1 MSLASV
7 LCCFSM
13 IWTSLS
19 NDPDE
24 VITVKQG
31 EDVTLEC
38 WGFADAPIELLEWSR
53 PELKPDYVWYC
64 REQRSYEKYQ
74 HPCYKGRV
82 KLRDPDMK
90 NGDVSVILK
99 NVTFSDAG
107 RYECLVGTG
116 RTRDKRSSISVR
128 VEQTTKDTSGGG
140 NTERENRD
148 VGGNMEREKWRVG
161 QIAAIVILVFVATT
175 LILMIGVVV
184 AVGVEQVP

>member
-1 MSLASV
+1 M
-7 LCCFSM
+7 
-13 IWTSLS
+13 
-19 NDPDE
+19 
-24 VITVKQG
+24 KHG
-31 EDVTLEC
+31 EDATLQC

-53 PELKPDYVWYC
+53 PELTDYVWYY

-74 HPCYKGRV
+74 HLSYKGRV

-99 NVTFSDAG
+99 EVTFNDAG
-107 RYECLVGTG
+107 RYECFVGTR
-116 RTRDKRSSISVR
+116 RTRDKRSSISVK

-161 QIAAIVILVFVATT
+161 QIAAMVITVIVATA

-184 AVGVEQVP
+184 AVGVEQVPY

>member
-1 MSLASV
+1 MLLISV
-7 LCCFSM
+7 FLCFSV

-19 NDPDE
+19 KDPDE

-53 PELKPDYVWYC
+53 PELTDYVFYY
-64 REQRSYEKYQ
+64 REQRSYENYQ
-74 HPCYKGRV
+74 HPSYKGRV
-82 KLRDPDMK
+82 KLRDPEMK

-99 NVTFSDAG
+99 EVTFNDAG
-107 RYECLVGTG
+107 RYECLVGTR
-116 RTRDKRSSISVR
+116 RTRDKWSSISVR

-148 VGGNMEREKWRVG
+148 VGGNMKREKWRVP
-161 QIAAIVILVFVATT
+161 QIAAIVITVIVATT
-175 LILMIGVVV
+175 LILLIGAVVV
-184 AVGVEQVP
+184 VGVQQVPY